1 MIVESDCW
9 YIDVVLVKFGM
20 LYVWVCCM
28 MTKVYHISNWA
39 LKTLNVTKKNWLKPR
54 SINSHCPTFAK
65 YSKHFDKHW
74 IMFTKHTVLHV
85 FADLSEDLV
94 ICWLQMNLYI
104 FLNFLL
110 AINVSWFWYQL
121 IFTFISMEGT
131 MLKWMPPWTKKS
143 YSEYSL
149 LFASEAFKVKK
160 YKFLFLV
167 EQKNIWEKHYITT

>member
-1 MIVESDCW
+1 
-9 YIDVVLVKFGM
+9 
-20 LYVWVCCM
+20 
-28 MTKVYHISNWA
+28 
-39 LKTLNVTKKNWLKPR
+39 VTKENWLKPR

-121 IFTFISMEGT
+121 IFTFSSVEGT
-131 MLKWMPPWTKKS
+131 MLTWMPPWTKKVTQNTHCC
-143 YSEYSL
+143 L
-149 LFASEAFKVKK
+149 LLKHLKWRNINFCFLLSKK
-160 YKFLFLV
+160 IFG
-167 EQKNIWEKHYITT
+167 KNIILPHKKCKLSPYYRKCIHF

>member
-1 MIVESDCW
+1 MIGFDSWKWLLVYWCCIGQIW
-9 YIDVVLVKFGM
+9 YAVCYDDKGL
-20 LYVWVCCM
+20 LYLKLC
-28 MTKVYHISNWA
+28 S
-39 LKTLNVTKKNWLKPR
+39 KTLTVTKKNWLKPR

-131 MLKWMPPWTKKS
+131 MLKWMPPWTKKK